1 LLAVTEAEFL
11 ALSVAEALA
20 EAEATYDRI
29 KSPTFLKEQEAAHHK
44 HIISNES
51 RPLFEG
57 LDDLKR
63 KKREMIM
70 ARVKKQY
77 SPWCGS

>member
-1 LLAVTEAEFL
+1 MTEAEFL
-11 ALSVAEALA
+11 ASSDAEAL
-20 EAEATYDRI
+20 AEATYDRI
-29 KSPTFLKEQEAAHHK
+29 KSPTFLKEQKAAHHK
-44 HIISNES
+44 NSISNES
-51 RPLFEG
+51 RPLFKG
-57 LDDLKR
+57 LDDLGR